1 MASKLIV
8 VNSNDRVSGTDFQ
21 FRYNFGDNLVN
32 GNYDTCRLKFL
43 DLNIETT
50 GVTAVTDGL
59 ASMGTLYCSAQLG
72 QDSLV
77 HNIIGYTKYN
87 LGMATG
93 GGNFYELKTPNPI
106 THIIPVIKGIV
117 EFKLL
122 DEDFE
127 VMTGA
132 NVNGVTFIFQIEFF
146 NKQEL
151 SDAVG
156 DSMFARH

>member
-50 GVTAVTDGL
+50 GVNATTDGL

-72 QDSLV
+72 QDSLA
-77 HNIIGYTKYN
+77 HDIIGYNKYYQGRADGYYR
-87 LGMATG
+87 L
-93 GGNFYELKTPNPI
+93 LTPNPI